1 MATSS
6 SPTTTLHNINR
17 LSADVFVTRK
27 GGVFR
32 RDYSWLVKALGN
44 LSTLCKESDEILPND
59 YQEALLKPFFDFII
73 SLGEAKFEEIFSKGD
88 TKILNEEQLYYRKH
102 IPEIT
107 EALLQRNYEGT
118 YYKTAFDDL
127 LAFQAIV
134 SDLYKKIA
142 IKKIEKLVQQSLSP
156 LVKWSP
162 SKTPHTFPS
171 INRYLL
177 SKLKVG
183 IVSLPPEHRTGGLL
197 AWGVLGHEVAGHNFL
212 RSIPDLLSDLKTTV
226 NKTVQLSCKNQKLDE
241 LKTKQITSFMEHCTE
256 EIASDVLGTLAMG
269 PISAVCLLGYS
280 RGARDSGKLSK
291 KALVK
296 RTTHLPDILR
306 VYTCSTIIEKCLEIK
321 EKTIWIKIIN
331 DEVKKD
337 HGTKDN
343 VLFLKITDSTKEVAE
358 ESESYPIDIYT
369 AIQVANDAAEAIA
382 TTKLRSLNA
391 ALKDIVCWAE
401 NPDELLAYT
410 VQRAIQDQ
418 TAFPNIHLYEKINAC
433 HVVTGA
439 VMAAL
444 QPEVSIE
451 KCFITMKEYL
461 VKVYLSNDYWVPS
474 K

>member
-1 MATSS
+1 MASSS
-6 SPTTTLHNINR
+6 SPAVTLQNINR

-27 GGVFR
+27 GGIFR
-32 RDYSWLVKALGN
+32 SDYSWLVKALGN
-44 LSTLCKESDEILPND
+44 LSTLCNESNEILPND

-73 SLGEAKFEEIFSKGD
+73 SLGEVKFEEIFSKD
-88 TKILNEEQLYYRKH
+88 DKKKLTDEQLYYRKY

-107 EALLQRNYEGT
+107 EALLQRNYEGI

-142 IKKIEKLVQQSLSP
+142 IKKVGKLVQQPLSP

-162 SKTPHTFPS
+162 SKAPHTFPS
-171 INRYLL
+171 INKHLL
-177 SKLKVG
+177 NKLKVG

-212 RSIPDLLSDLKTTV
+212 RSIPNLLSDLKATV
-226 NKTVQLSCKNQKLDE
+226 NKTVQFSCKTQMLDE

-306 VYTCSTIIEKCLEIK
+306 VLTCSTIIEKCLEIS
-321 EKTIWIKIIN
+321 EKTNWIKTIN

-337 HGTKDN
+337 YETKDT
-343 VLFLKITDSTKEVAE
+343 VLFLKTTDPTKEIAD
-358 ESESYPIDIYT
+358 ESEFYPINIDI
-369 AIQVANDAAEAIA
+369 AIQVANAAAEAIA
-382 TTKLRSLNA
+382 TTKLRSLKTT
-391 ALKDIVCWAE
+391 LKDIVCWAE

-444 QPEVSIE
+444 QPKASTE
-451 KCFITMKEYL
+451 KCFITMKNYL
-461 VKVYLSNDYWVPS
+461 LKAYLSNTYWVPS
-474 K
+474 